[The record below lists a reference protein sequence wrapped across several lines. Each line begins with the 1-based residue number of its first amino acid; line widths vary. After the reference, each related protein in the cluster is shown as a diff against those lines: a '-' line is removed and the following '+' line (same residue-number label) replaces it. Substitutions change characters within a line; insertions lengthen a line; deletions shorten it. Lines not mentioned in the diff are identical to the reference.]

1 MPSSEFRVPS
11 SGQSCRAAVTGVRPH
26 VECHPSFVA
35 SVLKLGARNSELGT
49 LCFILLIA
57 VLAAPVL
64 AQDNPAPPADAP
76 AAKIKIAEKPAEP
89 PPPTPMEL
97 QPYRVRISVAFDEHP
112 SLTARVRQ
120 DVLAELATWVERTF
134 GEMWIAAIEENRWLA
149 PENEEGLS
157 RLTWGSLDVQ
167 LADKELDKAFVLC
180 VSGHGSVLQAC
191 GREWD
196 RMTQQLSVR
205 QERIVA
211 DPRALTSELGVVVRN
226 LFRPLVLVESADAGA
241 CRVRVRAGEFP
252 AADPSAEQLAK
263 GNFFQPVQRFFNKD
277 REVTQIQQ
285 IPWSYLLVESSDRGR
300 GECSIHT
307 GLRAPVGKNSKRVEY
322 WAIGIRPAFTE
333 TRIRLTPHNNPTK
346 PLIGYQVNIYERQ
359 MVPAP
364 QAPPEAAKPSGDQ
377 KPAPA
382 TKSADTAE
390 SGEEP
395 KKPAAPQFVA
405 QFNKVLELVTDRRG
419 RVSVPLNPEKP
430 LIWLY
435 VSSGG
440 NLLGRFPFIP
450 GVAQSIT
457 AELPDDALRLQI
469 ESQLELLRA
478 ELIDSVARRALLIAR
493 AKGAAKTSD
502 WARFNETLTELDR
515 QPKATY
521 FQTLLDAVKAA
532 MLKKAQAKKDK
543 GLEKKIDKL
552 CGDSAQLI
560 ARHLSDEKIKEQRDE
575 LVELKKADDEAN
587 ANEGRQEVG
596 GAKKAT
602 PAPARPPAQ

>member
-1 MPSSEFRVPS
+1 MEKPQAKLAESQRLWCSISSLPF
-11 SGQSCRAAVTGVRPH
+11 GICNLH
-26 VECHPSFVA
+26 C
-35 SVLKLGARNSELGT
+35 
-49 LCFILLIA
+49 LLL
-57 VLAAPVL
+57 VLAVAGPVV
-64 AQDNPAPPADAP
+64 AQDRPAVATDVATEKARP
-76 AAKIKIAEKPAEP
+76 AEKLAEA

-97 QPYRVRISVAFDEHP
+97 QPYRVRISVAFDAHP
-112 SLTARVRQ
+112 SLTARTRQ
-120 DVLAELATWVERTF
+120 EVLADLATWVDRTF
-134 GEMWIAAIEENRWLA
+134 GAMWIAVNEENRWLA

-157 RLTWGSLDVQ
+157 RLTWASLEMQ
-167 LADKELDKAFVLC
+167 LADKELDKAFILC
-180 VSGHGSVLQAC
+180 VSGQGSVLRVC

-211 DPRALTSELGVVVRN
+211 DRRALSAELGVVVRD
-226 LFRPLVLVESADAGA
+226 LFRPLVLVESAETGT
-241 CRVRVRAGEFP
+241 CRVRARAGEFP
-252 AADPSAEQLAK
+252 AADPTVEQLAK
-263 GNFFQPVQRFFNKD
+263 GNFFQPLMRFFNKE

-285 IPWSYLLVESSDRGR
+285 IPWTYLLVESSDRGR

-307 GLRAPVGKNSKRVEY
+307 GLRSPIGKNSKRLEY
-322 WAIGIRPAFTE
+322 WAIGVRPAFAE

-346 PLIGYQVNIYERQ
+346 PLIGYQVNVYERQ

-364 QAPPEAAKPSGDQ
+364 QAPDDAAKP
-377 KPAPA
+377 
-382 TKSADTAE
+382 ADAKASDKTESDKGE
-390 SGEEP
+390 SGEESQ
-395 KKPAAPQFVA
+395 KPAGPQFVA

-450 GVAQSIT
+450 GIAQSIT
-457 AELPDDALRLQI
+457 AELPDDSLRLQI

-493 AKGAAKTSD
+493 AKGAAKTGD
-502 WARFNETLTELDR
+502 WTRFTETLGELDR
-515 QPKATY
+515 QPKAKY

-532 MLKKAQAKKDK
+532 MLKQAQAKKDK
-543 GLEKKIDKL
+543 NLEKKIDKL

-575 LVELKKADDEAN
+575 LLELKRLDDETN
-587 ANEGRQEVG
+587 ANEGRQEIG
-596 GAKKAT
+596 GGKRTT
-602 PAPARPPAQ
+602 PAPTNPPAQK

>member
-1 MPSSEFRVPS
+1 MPSSECRVPS
-11 SGQSCRAAVTGVRPH
+11 SEQKCRTVVPSARSHARRRPSLFTSH
-26 VECHPSFVA
+26 SA
-35 SVLKLGARNSELGT
+35 LGT
-49 LCFILLIA
+49 LHWLLLIA
-57 VLAAPVL
+57 SFAAPSF
-64 AQDNPAPPADAP
+64 AQESPAPTAATPAPKADT
-76 AAKIKIAEKPAEP
+76 KPAEA
-89 PPPTPMEL
+89 PPPTPLEL

-120 DVLAELATWVERTF
+120 DVLAELTTWVDRTF
-134 GEMWIAAIEENRWLA
+134 GEMWIASIEENRWLA

-157 RLTWGSLDVQ
+157 RLTWASLETQ
-167 LADKELDKAFVLC
+167 FADKELDKAFLVC
-180 VSGHGSVLQAC
+180 VSGEGSVLRVC

-211 DPRALTSELGVVVRN
+211 DRRALTDELGVVIRN
-226 LFRPLVLVESADAGA
+226 LFRPLVLIESADTGT

-252 AADPSAEQLAK
+252 AADPSVEQLAK
-263 GNFFQPVQRFFNKD
+263 GNFFQPLMRFFNKD
-277 REVTQIQQ
+277 HEVTQIQQ

-322 WAIGIRPAFTE
+322 WAIGVRPAFAE

-364 QAPPEAAKPSGDQ
+364 PAPPDAAKPADDQ

-382 TKSADTAE
+382 AKTSSDKAE
-390 SGEEP
+390 SDEEP
-395 KKPAAPQFVA
+395 QKPAGPQFVA

-450 GVAQSIT
+450 GIAQSIT
-457 AELPDDALRLQI
+457 AELPDDSLRLQI

-493 AKGAAKTSD
+493 AKGTAKTGD
-502 WARFNETLTELDR
+502 WTRFNETLVELDR
-515 QPKATY
+515 QPKANH

-560 ARHLSDEKIKEQRDE
+560 ARHLSDEKVKEQRDE
-575 LVELKKADDEAN
+575 LAELKKADDEAN

-596 GAKKAT
+596 GGKKAT
-602 PAPARPPAQ
+602 PARANPPVQP

>member
-1 MPSSEFRVPS
+1 MQSAECRVQS
-11 SGQSCRAAVTGVRPH
+11 DGQSCRTIVFSVWHHARCCRSHFTLRSALGSLHFVLLFAV
-26 VECHPSFVA
+26 F
-35 SVLKLGARNSELGT
+35 
-49 LCFILLIA
+49 
-57 VLAAPVL
+57 AAPVL
-64 AQDNPAPPADAP
+64 AQDNSASPADAP
-76 AAKIKIAEKPAEP
+76 AAKIKVAEKPAEP
-89 PPPTPMEL
+89 PPPIPIDL

-120 DVLAELATWVERTF
+120 DVLAELATCVDRTF
-134 GEMWIAAIEENRWLA
+134 GDMWIAAIEENHWLA

-157 RLTWGSLDVQ
+157 RLTWASLDAQ

-180 VSGHGSVLQAC
+180 VSGHGSVLQVF

-226 LFRPLVLVESADAGA
+226 LFRPLILVESVDAGA

-322 WAIGIRPAFTE
+322 WAIGVRPAFAE

-359 MVPAP
+359 LVPAP
-364 QAPPEAAKPSGDQ
+364 QTPSETAKPASDQ

-382 TKSADTAE
+382 AEKAD
-390 SGEEP
+390 SEEQP
-395 KKPAAPQFVA
+395 QKPAGPQFIT

-457 AELPDDALRLQI
+457 AELPDDGLRLQI

-493 AKGAAKTSD
+493 AKGAAKTGD
-502 WARFNETLTELDR
+502 WDRFKETLTELER

-575 LVELKKADDEAN
+575 LAELKRADDEAN

-596 GAKKAT
+596 GGKKAT
-602 PAPARPPAQ
+602 PAPAKPPAQ